1 MGLEGADRDMSS
13 SSESWPDGIAGYDKV
28 MEEKKPKYNIGDF
41 RKEREAVLP
50 FIGESERVVSRN
62 FASKVSGES
71 GYDIHDSGA
80 VLVVTSEK
88 LVMITSRGTFRPRFT
103 VETFDYAQLN
113 PGIGSSEREYL
124 GRLHWF
130 SGFTVQNGKTYLLE
144 FWDSTERDEF
154 VRIAGG
160 ALGGWHAVRERP

>member
-1 MGLEGADRDMSS
+1 MSS

-28 MEEKKPKYNIGDF
+28 MAEKKPKYNIGDF
-41 RKEREAVLP
+41 RKEREALAP

-62 FASKVSGES
+62 FASEVSGED
-71 GYDIHDSGA
+71 GRAIHDSAA

-88 LVMITSRGTFRPRFT
+88 LLVITAHGTFRPKFT

-130 SGFTVQNGKTYLLE
+130 AGFKVRNGMTYLLE
-144 FWDSTERDEF
+144 FWDTAERDEF
-154 VRIAGG
+154 VRIADG
-160 ALGGWHAVRERP
+160 ALGGWHAMHER